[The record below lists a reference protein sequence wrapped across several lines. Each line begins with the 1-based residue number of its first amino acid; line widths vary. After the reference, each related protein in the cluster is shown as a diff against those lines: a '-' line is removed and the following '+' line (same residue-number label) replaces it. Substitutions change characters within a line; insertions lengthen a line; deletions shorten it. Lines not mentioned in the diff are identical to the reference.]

1 MTAMSACGTH
11 LGVLCSSRLLTHSH
25 CFGAV
30 SEGLGAN
37 GQGQKMCSRPER
49 GWRPL
54 FPRRRGARGPAQALS
69 RRLVLIRQCREL
81 QPSTSIF
88 FFLCDGTARGLS
100 RRMGIF
106 RKRTASPKGLLC
118 VLSMTVEASRIVASI
133 TPHHFPGFSTSLFPG
148 LVSIINRDPDLGQ
161 GVEQPLR
168 MAALPSPRELVAV
181 CLLLHRLLPQWC
193 TAWRLPISSRTA
205 SPVVDWIGRDSCPPC
220 VPGLQPINMGM
231 GKKKLGVGDS
241 HGLTAFFSLFVLQRI
256 S

>member
-1 MTAMSACGTH
+1 MRNAPGSSVQQQVADTLTLLWGRVRRSGSKRAGPEN
-11 LGVLCSSRLLTHSH
+11 VLPTGERLAPL
-25 CFGAV
+25 V
-30 SEGLGAN
+30 SEAPGR
-37 GQGQKMCSRPER
+37 QGSSPGTISASRPHSAV
-49 GWRPL
+49 
-54 FPRRRGARGPAQALS
+54 PRAAT
-69 RRLVLIRQCREL
+69 IDFNF
-81 QPSTSIF
+81 F